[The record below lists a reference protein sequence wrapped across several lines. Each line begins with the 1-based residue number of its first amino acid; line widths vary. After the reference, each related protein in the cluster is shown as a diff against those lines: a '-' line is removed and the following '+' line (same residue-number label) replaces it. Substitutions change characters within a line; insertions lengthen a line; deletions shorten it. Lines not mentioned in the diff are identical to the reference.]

1 MSLLILLAAAL
12 REIVAI
18 EPGLIVTYERESWV
32 LVISGSQRM
41 LRRFVQPVSE
51 SCTDSEALRLVYRRA
66 AEWLLSEATH
76 CHGASV
82 QALRVE
88 IGSVMP

>member
-1 MSLLILLAAAL
+1 MSLPILLAAAL
-12 REIVAI
+12 REVVAI
-18 EPGLIVTYERESWV
+18 EPGVIVTFEGGAWV
-32 LVISGSQRM
+32 LLIGGAQRM

-51 SCTDSEALRLVYRRA
+51 SCPDADALRIVYRRA

-88 IGSVMP
+88 IEPGF

>member
-1 MSLLILLAAAL
+1 VSIAMILPAAL
-12 REIVAI
+12 REVVAI
-18 EPGLIVTYERESWV
+18 EPGVIVTFESGSWV
-32 LVISGSQRM
+32 LLIGGAQRM

-51 SCTDSEALRLVYRRA
+51 SCSDSEALRLVYRRA

-76 CHGASV
+76 CHDASV